1 MAKTSYIYVILVSA
15 IVLIPLFSSY
25 RSSRSQDVLC
35 LCVIFLKRTLKMSS
49 SSILKSLESRVLAS
63 KQASKQAS
71 MQAIKQASKQ
81 ASMQVINQASKQGG
95 KQAGKQVRKQ
105 AGKQVGK
112 KASR

>member
-81 ASMQVINQASKQGG
+81 GG
-95 KQAGKQVRKQ
+95 KQAGKHPGNQP
-105 AGKQVGK
+105 GK
-112 KASR
+112 